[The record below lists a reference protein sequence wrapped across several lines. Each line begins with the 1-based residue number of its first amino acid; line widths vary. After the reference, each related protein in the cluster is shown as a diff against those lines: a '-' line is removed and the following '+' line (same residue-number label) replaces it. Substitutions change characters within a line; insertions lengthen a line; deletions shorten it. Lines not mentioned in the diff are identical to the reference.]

1 MTAKKSPHGS
11 RWMWIAVA
19 VGVLALLAAWH
30 FLPLNDWLKALAE
43 RISGL
48 GVLGAIVYGAV
59 CIVALLLSVPASILT
74 IGSGYLFGLA
84 GGMAVVWPA
93 ATVKAALAF
102 VIGRHLAR
110 DRVERFARR
119 HPKFAA
125 LERAIGKG
133 DWKVVVLLRWSPIVP
148 FSVSNY
154 LYGVTPV
161 RFSHYVTAT
170 AVGMLPGSFLY
181 VYLGAAG
188 RRLGGNSERSP
199 WEWAMLGAGLV
210 ATVAVTVY
218 LSRLAKKQLKRRRA
232 SS

>member
-1 MTAKKSPHGS
+1 MTAKRSHRS
-11 RWMWIAVA
+11 RWMWIAAA
-19 VGVLALLAAWH
+19 VVGALALFAAWH

-48 GVLGAIVYGAV
+48 GLLGAIVYGAV
-59 CIVALLLSVPASILT
+59 CIAALLLFVPASILT
-74 IGSGYLFGLA
+74 IGAGYLFGLA

-110 DRVERFARR
+110 DRVQRFARR

-154 LYGVTPV
+154 LYGLTPV

-188 RRLGGNSERSP
+188 RSLGENSERSP

-210 ATVAVTVY
+210 ATVAATVY
-218 LSRLAKKQLKRRRA
+218 LSRLAKKQLKRRRV